1 MEDEREKLKKKIIEL
16 IDKIER
22 TDMLEYLFYFIKG
35 KIKVG

>member
-22 TDMLEYLFYFIKG
+22 TDMLEYLFYFING